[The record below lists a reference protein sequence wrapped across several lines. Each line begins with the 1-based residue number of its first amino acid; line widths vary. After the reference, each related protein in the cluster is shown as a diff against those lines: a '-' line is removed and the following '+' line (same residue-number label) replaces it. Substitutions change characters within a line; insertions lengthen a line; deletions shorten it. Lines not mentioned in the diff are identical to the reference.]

1 MTKEIVILQSRL
13 QLVDPQ
19 DCTDNSDT
27 LALLEALFD
36 ALIRRAPDGR
46 YIPALAESWELSED
60 ARQWRFRLRPGLRF
74 HDGSPLDAE
83 AMRFSITRM
92 QRPEIGAT
100 LGAPAVWGQYLGGA
114 TIAAPDPMTL
124 TIETREPCAD
134 LLDVL
139 ISGYALPPHLADEA
153 GFLDHP
159 VGSGAYRF
167 ESGTGGNEI
176 RMVTNPDWRGGAL
189 PERRL
194 IWRQVPHAADRAR
207 ALELGEAQVATRLS
221 PPDAAAIVGDVTCHD
236 YIDPTSIIY
245 LLNAARGPFADPTVR
260 RAVNLAVDRRALI
273 AEVLG
278 GAGSPLGGFVSRFH
292 AGAAPEPE
300 DIAPDRETAAKLLK
314 DAGYGDGLAIE
325 IDCPTRLPDEA
336 QALTAALARQLA
348 EVGVSVTVH
357 EVADRV
363 AYAEQVRDKKI
374 HDMCVFDSSPM
385 STFRVLYEKID
396 SRVRGSWWEGYRNE
410 AVEALLDRSRSTVDP
425 AAREALHRQSYA
437 ALRKDPPWLTLY
449 HHTFTAALAGT
460 HPDWRMRADGVLD
473 VTTLP

>member
-1 MTKEIVILQSRL
+1 MVDEIVILQSRL

-36 ALIRRAPDGR
+36 ALIRRNPEGR
-46 YIPALAESWELSED
+46 YVPALAESWELSED
-60 ARQWRFRLRPGLRF
+60 ARHWRFRLRPGLRF

-83 AMRFSITRM
+83 AMRFSIARM

-114 TIAAPDPMTL
+114 TIAAPDPLTL
-124 TIETREPCAD
+124 TIETVEPSAD
-134 LLDVL
+134 LLDILV
-139 ISGYALPPHLADEA
+139 SGYALPPHLADRPD
-153 GFLDHP
+153 FLDHP
-159 VGSGAYRF
+159 VGSGAFRF
-167 ESGTGGNEI
+167 EDRTGDGDI
-176 RMVTNPDWRGGAL
+176 RMRSNPDWWGGRGADRRLVWRQMPL
-189 PERRL
+189 PEE
-194 IWRQVPHAADRAR
+194 RAQ
-207 ALELGEAQVATRLS
+207 AIANGAAQVATRLAPS
-221 PPDAAAIVGDVTCHD
+221 GAGAPGDGITRHD

-245 LLNAARGPFADPTVR
+245 LLNAARGPFADPKVR
-260 RAVNLAVDRRALI
+260 RAINLAVDRKALI
-273 AEVLG
+273 AEVLD
-278 GAGSPLGGFVSRFH
+278 GAGSPLGGFVSRYH
-292 AGAAPEPE
+292 AGAAPLAADVTPDPE
-300 DIAPDRETAAKLLK
+300 SARKLLGM
-314 DAGYGDGLAIE
+314 AGYGNGLALE
-325 IDCPTRLPDEA
+325 VDCPTRLPDEA

-348 EVGVSVTVH
+348 EAGISVTVH
-357 EVADRV
+357 TFEDRV

-396 SRVRGSWWEGYRNE
+396 SRVRGSWWQGYRNPE
-410 AVEALLDRSRSTVDP
+410 VEALLDRSRITADP

-437 ALRKDPPWLTLY
+437 ALRQDPPWLTLY
-449 HHTFTAALAGT
+449 HHKFTAALAGT